1 MKILLHCFNFFLA
14 LFLLLFFSGKV
25 EAQCS
30 INSSMSTSSLT
41 CGTSPLNSC
50 GGILYIGNGTDS
62 MILTMSANLDLTCL
76 GAIRFIVRN
85 GATVDFSNGNY
96 DLTLKEG
103 SSIEIE
109 PGGQLG
115 AASNCSASDLIKIGT
130 EKIASCNGQGG
141 AQMDF
146 PTLVTN
152 GGYSSISA
160 SASPSSFCNS
170 GSSTITALA
179 NPSSGATYKWYT
191 VSSGGSAV
199 FTGNPFSTGSIT
211 ATTTYYV
218 EASYTSPAYTTVR
231 KPVTVTVNPL
241 PTITGSLNVC
251 IGSTTTLTGSAT
263 ANATTP
269 WISANTS
276 VATISSSGV
285 VTGVTAG
292 TSVIT
297 YMNNNG
303 CTKTATITVNAL
315 PDNTSSSGFSGG
327 SFCTGSQATLTFDA
341 VDTNGA
347 PPYTL
352 SYTDG
357 TTTFSQN
364 IPTNA
369 ATTFNVSATTSTGYT
384 LNSITNANGCVNLS
398 PSNKTAS
405 VTFRPTPTATVV
417 GTTAVCVGA
426 TSPNITFTNPQ
437 TAGISV
443 SYTINGGAIQTVSIA
458 ASGSANVSVPTTT
471 SGLFVYALVNVV
483 YSTNPTCTQTL
494 SGSATVTVNPLP
506 TTPAVSITQPT
517 CTLSTGTII
526 VTIQN
531 AGETYS
537 FDNGSTFQPG
547 NSKSGLAAGSYN
559 VIIKSAGG
567 CDSSTTNVTIKSA
580 INIWDGSVWSNSTP
594 PISTENI
601 VFNGAYTSS
610 SDLVGCSCQVSGL
623 VGVSINSGHTLTL
636 TNGLTVAAS
645 GSMTFQNNASLV
657 QINNVSNTG
666 NIKYIRTTN
675 TVVLSTDYTYW
686 SSPVSPQN
694 IGSFSPKTREGM
706 MYSYDSS
713 IDDWKQE
720 YLATSMVTGAGY
732 IVRGPEPSALP
743 PPPSP
748 YTVNFVGV
756 PHNGNYSVSA
766 IADRSYL
773 LGNPYPSA
781 LDADTFLNAN
791 SNVLDGTLYFWTH
804 NTPIGTSVSNPGT
817 GIYAYSGD
825 DYATY
830 NQTGGTVAAST
841 GGSVPNGKIG
851 AGQGFFA
858 STKTSISGSAIV
870 YDNSMRVGVGGITGS
885 NSQFFKTR
893 NPKEKVASPIE
904 KNRVWLNLTNTQGA
918 FKQTL
923 VGYIT
928 DATNDYDGRFDGE
941 SFDGNKFLDFYSVNQ
956 DKNLTI
962 QGRALPFDENDEVPL
977 GFRSTID
984 GDFTIKIDQTD
995 GLLANQSVYIEDKLA
1010 NTVFDL
1016 KTGNYTFNTV
1026 AGTFND
1032 RFVLRYTDKTING
1045 DKTLGLDE
1053 VDPNDGII
1061 VLYSNNYKTLIV
1073 RNNLQDMTVNSVSLF
1088 NISGQKINN
1097 WDVQGGNQTSI
1108 QIPIK
1113 NLPSEIYIVKV
1124 KTTKGETSKKIVIR

>member
-1 MKILLHCFNFFLA
+1 MKKLLHQIKNLYFV
-14 LFLLLFFSGKV
+14 LLLLAFSGNLI
-25 EAQCS
+25 AQCS
-30 INSSMSTSSLT
+30 ISSSMSTGSLT

-62 MILTMSANLDLTCL
+62 MTLTMNANLDLTCL

-85 GATVDFSNGNY
+85 GATVDFSSGNY

-109 PGGQLG
+109 QGGQLG

-130 EKIASCNGQGG
+130 EKIASCNGGG
-141 AQMDF
+141 SVLMDF

-152 GGYSSISA
+152 GGYSSITA
-160 SASPSSFCNS
+160 SASPNSFCNS

-191 VSSGGSAV
+191 VSSGGSPV
-199 FTGNPFSTGSIT
+199 FTGNPFSTGTIT

-263 ANATTP
+263 ANTTTP
-269 WISANTS
+269 WTSSVTS
-276 VATISSSGV
+276 VATVSSSGV
-285 VTGVTAG
+285 VTGVAAG

-297 YMNNNG
+297 YMNSNG
-303 CTKTATITVNAL
+303 CTKTATITVNEL
-315 PDNTSSSGFSGG
+315 PDNTVSAGFSGG

-357 TTTFSQN
+357 TTTFSQ
-364 IPTNA
+364 IIATNA
-369 ATTFNVSATTSTGYT
+369 ATAFNVSATTSTGYT

-398 PSNKTAS
+398 PTNKTAS
-405 VTFRPTPTATVV
+405 VTFRPTPTATIG
-417 GTTAVCVGA
+417 GTTTVCVGA
-426 TSPNITFTNPQ
+426 ISPNITFTNPQ
-437 TAGISV
+437 TAGITIT
-443 SYTINGGAIQTVSIA
+443 YTINGGTNQTVSVVA
-458 ASGSANVSVPTTT
+458 NGFTNVSVPTTT
-471 SGLFVYALVNVV
+471 SGSFVYALVSVV
-483 YSTNPTCTQTL
+483 YSTNPTCVQSLT
-494 SGSATVTVNPLP
+494 GSATVTVNALP
-506 TTPAVSITQPT
+506 STPAVFITQPT
-517 CTLSTGTII
+517 CTLSTGTIT

-531 AGETYS
+531 VGETYS
-537 FDNGSTFQPG
+537 FDNGLTFQAG
-547 NSKSGLAAGSYN
+547 NSKSGLAAGNYS
-559 VIIKSAGG
+559 VIIKSTGG
-567 CDSSTTNVTIKSA
+567 CNSPITSVTIKSDT
-580 INIWDGSVWSNSTP
+580 NIWDGSVWSNSAP

-601 VFNGAYTSS
+601 VFNGFYSTST
-610 SDLVGCSCQVSGL
+610 DLVGCSCQVNNS
-623 VGVSINSGHTLTL
+623 VAVVVNSGHTLTL

-657 QINNVSNTG
+657 QINNVPNSG
-666 NIKYIRTTN
+666 NIKYVRTTN

-686 SSPVSPQN
+686 SSPVSPQT

-720 YLATSMVTGAGY
+720 YLATSMVAGAGY

-756 PHNGNYSVSA
+756 PHNGDYSVPA

-781 LDADTFLNAN
+781 LDANTFLNAN

-804 NTPIGTSVSNPGT
+804 ITPIGTSVSNPGT

-830 NQTGGTVAAST
+830 NQTGGTAAAPT

-858 STKTSISGSAIV
+858 STKTSISGTAIV
-870 YDNSMRVGVGGITGS
+870 YSNSMRVGVGGITGS

-893 NPKEKVASPIE
+893 NPKEKAASSIE
-904 KNRVWLNLTNTQGA
+904 KNRVWLNMTNTQGA

-928 DATNDYDGRFDGE
+928 DATNDYDSRFDGE
-941 SFDGNKFLDFYSVNQ
+941 SFDGNKFVDFYSINQ
-956 DKNLTI
+956 DKNLAI
-962 QGRALPFDENDEVPL
+962 QGRALPFDENDQVPL
-977 GFRSTID
+977 GFRTTID
-984 GDFTIKIDQTD
+984 GTFTINIDQAD
-995 GLLANQSVYIEDKLA
+995 GLLANQQVFIEDKLT
-1010 NTVFDL
+1010 NTIFDL
-1016 KTGNYTFNTV
+1016 KSGNYTFSTTP
-1026 AGTFND
+1026 GTFND
-1032 RFVLRYTDKTING
+1032 RFVLRYKNNA
-1045 DKTLGLDE
+1045 KTLGTENLDSLE
-1053 VDPNDGII
+1053 NT
-1061 VLYSNNYKTLIV
+1061 VLVSSKNKQLKINSFAETIEKVLVY
-1073 RNNLQDMTVNSVSLF
+1073 DMLGRLFYQKENVNSNEFLTTDF
-1088 NISGQKINN
+1088 ISSH
-1097 WDVQGGNQTSI
+1097 QTLVLKTVL
-1108 QIPIK
+1108 Q
-1113 NLPSEIYIVKV
+1113 NGAIV
-1124 KTTKGETSKKIVIR
+1124 TKKIIF

>member
-1 MKILLHCFNFFLA
+1 MKILLHYIKTFYFV
-14 LFLLLFFSGKV
+14 LLLLAYSGNAIFGQSLGDYRSAATGNWTSLSSWQYYNGSTWV
-25 EAQCS
+25 TPSGISPQGYPGQYVGLGAVLIQSGDS
-30 INSSMSTSSLT
+30 IAIGTTGITTQLMGTITISGSLILTGINTGST
-41 CGTSPLNSC
+41 GTDFIFNTQTLIVSPLLGTITFINKVNLKLPTNATLQVITDTTPSPDYYGLIGDC
-50 GGILYIGNGTDS
+50 NHNQEIYIGNSVYAYCNGGGTTG
-62 MILTMSANLDLTCL
+62 LTFDEVMAGGGTLNAIVSSNSPVCQGSTINLI
-76 GAIRFIVRN
+76 GSYS
-85 GATVDFSNGNY
+85 GATGTGLAYSW
-96 DLTLKEG
+96 
-103 SSIEIE
+103 SI
-109 PGGQLG
+109 
-115 AASNCSASDLIKIGT
+115 
-130 EKIASCNGQGG
+130 
-141 AQMDF
+141 
-146 PTLVTN
+146 TN
-152 GGYSSISA
+152 
-160 SASPSSFCNS
+160 PN
-170 GSSTITALA
+170 STITLTSTQ
-179 NPSSGATYKWYT
+179 NPTITNSIPGTYT
-191 VSSGGSAV
+191 VTLTCS
-199 FTGNPFSTGSIT
+199 
-211 ATTTYYV
+211 TTYN
-218 EASYTSPAYTTVR
+218 SNAYSNSETIL
-231 KPVTVTVNPL
+231 VTVN
-241 PTITGSLNVC
+241 T
-251 IGSTTTLTGSAT
+251 
-263 ANATTP
+263 
-269 WISANTS
+269 
-276 VATISSSGV
+276 
-285 VTGVTAG
+285 
-292 TSVIT
+292 
-297 YMNNNG
+297 
-303 CTKTATITVNAL
+303 L
-315 PDNTSSSGFSGG
+315 PDNTLSSGFSGG
-327 SFCTGSQATLTFDA
+327 SFCTGSQATLIFDA

-357 TTTFSQN
+357 TTTFTQN

-384 LNSITNANGCVNLS
+384 LNSITNATGCVNLS
-398 PSNKTAS
+398 PTNKTAN
-405 VTFRPTPTATVV
+405 VTFRPTPTATIG
-417 GTTAVCVGA
+417 GTTSVCLGA

-443 SYTINGGAIQTVSIA
+443 GYTINGGAIQTVSVT

-471 SGLFVYALVNVV
+471 AGSFVYALVNVV

-494 SGSATVTVNPLP
+494 SGSATVTVKPLP

-537 FDNGSTFQPG
+537 FDNGSTFQSG

-559 VIIKSAGG
+559 VIIKSAGS

-580 INIWDGSVWSNSTP
+580 TNIWDGSVWSNSTP

-657 QINNVSNTG
+657 QINNVPNSG

-675 TVVLSTDYTYW
+675 TVVLSNDYTYW
-686 SSPVSPQN
+686 SSPVSPQT

-923 VGYIT
+923 VGYVT
-928 DATNDYDGRFDGE
+928 DATNDYDSRFDGV
-941 SFDGNKFLDFYSVNQ
+941 SFDGNEFVDFYSLSQ

-962 QGRALPFDENDEVPL
+962 QGRALPFDQNDKVPL

-1010 NTVFDL
+1010 DTIFDL

-1032 RFVLRYTDKTING
+1032 RFILRYTDKTING
-1045 DKTLGLDE
+1045 NKTLGLEE
-1053 VDPNDGII
+1053 VDTNDGII

-1073 RNNLQDMTVNSVSLF
+1073 RNNLQDITVNSVSLF

-1113 NLPSEIYIVKV
+1113 NLPSEIYIVKI